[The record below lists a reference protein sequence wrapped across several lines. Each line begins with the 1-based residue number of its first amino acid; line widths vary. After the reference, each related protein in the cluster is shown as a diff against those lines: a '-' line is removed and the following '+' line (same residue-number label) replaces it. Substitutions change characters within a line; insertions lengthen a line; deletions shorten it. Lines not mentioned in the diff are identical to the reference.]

1 MRTLLLLSLIFIA
14 SDAPN
19 LSASVIQLTI
29 AALIA
34 CAVCINQSKEVKQ

>member
-1 MRTLLLLSLIFIA
+1 MKTLSILSLLFIA
-14 SDAPN
+14 SDASS

-34 CAVCINQSKEVKQ
+34 GAVFINQSKEVKQ

>member
-1 MRTLLLLSLIFIA
+1 MRTFSLLSLIFLA

-34 CAVCINQSKEVKQ
+34 CAVFINQNRSK

>member
-1 MRTLLLLSLIFIA
+1 MKTLLFLSLLFIA
-14 SDAPN
+14 SDAPT

-34 CAVCINQSKEVKQ
+34 CAVFINQTKEVKQ

>member
-1 MRTLLLLSLIFIA
+1 MRTLSLLSLIFLA

-34 CAVCINQSKEVKQ
+34 CAVFINQTKEFKQ